1 MIRFKCPNCGCP
13 IEVRK
18 ELAGKA
24 GNCKTCQQKIRVPDR
39 DEGSGH
45 LLDYS
50 SIPRSDSGPVRRPV
64 VKKSHKTAW
73 IRFGVAMVLGVC
85 GFVGFL
91 FTPWSP
97 FGGNQSP
104 EKLLV
109 GGWDGVWKEPDS
121 GKETRSAFEFEKDGR
136 GSMTVWT
143 DVGPRGIRAPLKYR
157 WLTAS
162 QIEMEFPD
170 RGGSAATKLT
180 VSFPDKDSLVF
191 TNEKTG
197 DAFQFKR
204 AKK

>member
-1 MIRFKCPNCGCP
+1 MIRFKCPNCGCK

-39 DEGSGH
+39 DEGTGH
-45 LLDYS
+45 LLDYAS
-50 SIPRSDSGPVRRPV
+50 FPRSEPGPVRRTV
-64 VKKSHKTAW
+64 VRRAHKTAW
-73 IRFGVAMVLGVC
+73 VVFGVAMILGVS

-97 FGGNQSP
+97 FRGNRSP
-104 EKLLV
+104 EQLLV

-121 GKETRSAFEFEKDGR
+121 GKGMRSAFEFEKGGR

-143 DVGPRGIRAPLKYR
+143 DEGPRGIRAPLKYR

-162 QIEMEFPD
+162 QIEMEFLD
-170 RGGSAATKLT
+170 GGGSAVVKLT
-180 VSFPDKDSLVF
+180 VSFPDKNSLVF

-197 DAFQFKR
+197 DALPFKR